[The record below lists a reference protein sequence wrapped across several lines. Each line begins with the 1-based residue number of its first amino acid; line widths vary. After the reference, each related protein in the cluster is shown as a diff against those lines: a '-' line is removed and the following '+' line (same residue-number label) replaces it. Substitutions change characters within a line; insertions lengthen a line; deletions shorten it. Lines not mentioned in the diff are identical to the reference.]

1 MQDFS
6 GDSAGM
12 MWTRL
17 LVGVGGS
24 GLGLRASRDG
34 LLRVAGAGCAGK
46 QQQQRQASSAEVSAA
61 CSVAALVNFKVYQLQ
76 SAFALLLVKAAQS
89 EVL

>member
-1 MQDFS
+1 
-6 GDSAGM
+6 

-34 LLRVAGAGCAGK
+34 LLPLAGAGCAGRR
-46 QQQQRQASSAEVSAA
+46 QQQRQASCAEVR
-61 CSVAALVNFKVYQLQ
+61 
-76 SAFALLLVKAAQS
+76 
-89 EVL
+89 